1 MNNLS
6 MGANAT
12 FPVMGAPAPPP
23 LIELLHLLLL
33 AAWRRRYLIITPM
46 LILPVLGTIAGHFAP
61 KMYEARMTVLI
72 QEPGKLN
79 PFLEDL
85 SIKTNLKDRMA
96 ALSALLTSRYV
107 MQSVALDIGQITKDT
122 PEPKIDSVVADLAT
136 SVSVQLIGQEVVE
149 LRYRSKTPAGID
161 TTLMR
166 IGERFM
172 DRVEAPEDS
181 SMRSSVV
188 FLQKQLAESSA
199 RLEAAEG
206 AVADYR
212 AANAQALPDQRAT
225 NLQRLAM
232 LRDSLSEHEVKLA
245 GAHAEFDAS
254 HARLAQTDP
263 VIGRL
268 EQEINAARGDLAVL
282 RSLYSDGHSKVQ
294 VVLSKLERLEAE
306 RSRLVTSAAEAPPVD
321 LDRMWNMAA
330 VARKDGDGAQP
341 LLVSQVAALEAA
353 RIHLQELQSETENL
367 RRSVSEL
374 SDYIESSG
382 GVERE
387 LAKRMR
393 VVAETQE
400 LHQTLQKRFE
410 MAKVTGE
417 LSRFQ
422 APERIK
428 VIDRP
433 TVPTA
438 PMKPLT
444 ILFGVGGLFGG
455 LFLGIGLA
463 VLMELMDTTIR
474 SARAMQKLMGV
485 PVLGRLAISP

>member
-1 MNNLS
+1 
-6 MGANAT
+6 
-12 FPVMGAPAPPP
+12 
-23 LIELLHLLLL
+23 
-33 AAWRRRYLIITPM
+33 
-46 LILPVLGTIAGHFAP
+46 
-61 KMYEARMTVLI
+61 MTVLI

-96 ALSALLTSRYV
+96 ALSAMLTSRYV
-107 MQSVALDIGQITKDT
+107 LQSVAADIGMINKDT
-122 PEPKIDSVVADLAT
+122 PEAKVDQTVAALSSA
-136 SVSVQLIGQEVVE
+136 VAVQLIGQELVE
-149 LRYRSKTPAGID
+149 LKYKSNTPAGID

-172 DRVEAPEDS
+172 ERVEAPEDS

-188 FLQKQLAESSA
+188 FLQKELTEAKG
-199 RLEAAEG
+199 RLEAAE
-206 AVADYR
+206 AAIADYR
-212 AANAQALPDQRAT
+212 VANAQSLPDQRAA
-225 NLQRLAM
+225 NIQRLTA
-232 LRDSLSEHEVKLA
+232 LRDTLADHEVKLA
-245 GAHAEFDAS
+245 GAQAQFEENRS
-254 HARLAQTDP
+254 RLAQTDP

-268 EQEINAARGDLAVL
+268 EQEIVAARGDLAVL
-282 RSLYSDGHSKVQ
+282 RSRYNDAHSKVQ
-294 VVLSKLERLEAE
+294 AVMSKLERLEDE
-306 RSRLVTSAAEAPPVD
+306 RSRLLESGAQTPPVD
-321 LDRMWNMAA
+321 LERMWNLAA

-341 LLVSQVAALEAA
+341 LLVSQVAMLEAA
-353 RIHLQELQSETENL
+353 RTHLQELQSETENL
-367 RRSVSEL
+367 RRSVAEL
-374 SDYIESSG
+374 SDYIQSSG

-387 LAKRMR
+387 LDKRLR
-393 VVAETQE
+393 DVAETQD
-400 LHQTLQKRFE
+400 LVQTLQKRFE

-433 TVPTA
+433 TVPTS

-463 VLMELMDTTIR
+463 IIMEMMDTTVR
-474 SARAMQKLMGV
+474 SMRAMEKLMGV